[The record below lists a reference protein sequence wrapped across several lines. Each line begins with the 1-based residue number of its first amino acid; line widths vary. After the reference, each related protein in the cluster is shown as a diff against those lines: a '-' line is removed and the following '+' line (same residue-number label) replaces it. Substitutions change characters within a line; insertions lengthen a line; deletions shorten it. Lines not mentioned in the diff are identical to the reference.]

1 MQSTSIEDFTKE
13 LGNPSIQKILMILS
27 INESLSV
34 SRLMELSE
42 LSESQVHLILGRML
56 KINLLKK
63 PSRGIYTLS
72 DELFVTKLKDAY
84 RTKIISNVSSQLDE
98 IQLLLKA
105 NSYEKALTHFKELV
119 KKYNPLLQTHFLY
132 KMNSLS
138 HDFMDRQKT

>member
-1 MQSTSIEDFTKE
+1 MQSSILNEFTKE
-13 LGNPSIQKILMILS
+13 LGNPSIQKILMILT
-27 INESLSV
+27 IYESLSV

-84 RTKIISNVSSQLDE
+84 RTKIISNVSSQIDE
-98 IQLLLKA
+98 IQLLLKK
-105 NSYEKALTHFKELV
+105 NSYEKALTYFKNLV
-119 KKYNPLLQTHFLY
+119 KEYDPILQTHFLY